1 MPKYSRFEGAISL
14 TSLEIAQQLN
24 KEHKHFMR
32 DIRLVMERKKIAMLD
47 KFKSQYRDSYKRK
60 QTMYTINRQIYTG
73 LLQHYKETDLERYAV
88 LDDYIAHKN
97 QEYDDKLTKL
107 VDKFMSKWQ

>member
-24 KEHKHFMR
+24 KEHKHIMR
-32 DIRLVMERKKIAMLD
+32 DIRLVMDRRKIAMLD

-60 QTMYTINRQIYTG
+60 QTMYVINRRIYTG
-73 LLQHYKETDLERYAV
+73 LLKHYQETDLDRYAV
-88 LDDYIAHKN
+88 LDGYINQKT
-97 QEYDDKLTKL
+97 QEYDDKLTRL
-107 VDKFMSKWQ
+107 VDRFMSRWQ